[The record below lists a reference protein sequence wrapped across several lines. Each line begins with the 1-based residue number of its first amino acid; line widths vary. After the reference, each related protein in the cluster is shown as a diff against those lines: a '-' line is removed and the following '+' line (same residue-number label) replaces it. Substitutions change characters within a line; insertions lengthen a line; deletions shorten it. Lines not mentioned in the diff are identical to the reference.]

1 MEGGLI
7 RVSPDKE
14 KARSILKMATISLD
28 MVKTIDLERFP
39 SNVVK
44 EYYDIIREL
53 ISTVLLLDGYKTY
66 GEGAHMKL
74 IEYLETNCKRFS
86 GYEISVIDDLRNLR
100 NKISYDGFFVQKDYV
115 KRRKEIIEEI
125 IAKLIKTIEGRI

>member
-1 MEGGLI
+1 MG
-7 RVSPDKE
+7 VSPDKE
-14 KARSILKMATISLD
+14 KAKSILKMATISLD

-53 ISTVLLLDGYKTY
+53 ISTILLLDGYKTY

-74 IEYLETNCKRFS
+74 IEYLKMNCKQFS

-125 IAKLIKTIEGRI
+125 IAKLIKIIDGRI